1 MKLIPIIGFV
11 IALCFAP
18 YHLQISSDDVQ
29 ANIST
34 TQTPIKQQVLKRP
47 TYKNQAF
54 TLGGQTNKI
63 KSYNLKNINSRSFK
77 FDGNTLVNRNEEI
90 GCLAHNIYFEAAVES
105 TAGKLA
111 VAHVTHN
118 RVVSDR
124 YPNTYCKVIKEGPVH
139 ADGFP
144 KRDRC
149 QFSWYCDGKHDVP
162 FLGRNW
168 SNIQDLASYFY
179 MNTDDLR
186 DITDGATHYYADYID
201 SPKWAYQ
208 KKKTVKIDTHIFYR

>member
-63 KSYNLKNINSRSFK
+63 KSYKLIYESV
-77 FDGNTLVNRNEEI
+77 DWLV
-90 GCLAHNIYFEAAVES
+90 F
-105 TAGKLA
+105 
-111 VAHVTHN
+111 
-118 RVVSDR
+118 
-124 YPNTYCKVIKEGPVH
+124 
-139 ADGFP
+139 
-144 KRDRC
+144 
-149 QFSWYCDGKHDVP
+149 
-162 FLGRNW
+162 
-168 SNIQDLASYFY
+168 DLAS
-179 MNTDDLR
+179 
-186 DITDGATHYYADYID
+186 G
-201 SPKWAYQ
+201 
-208 KKKTVKIDTHIFYR
+208 